1 MKFKMVA
8 LLVVSSMLLSFGSL
22 AAENETASS
31 KIEKSVPVKIA
42 VVDIQKVF
50 HEYEKTKVLEIK
62 LNQQQEVFG
71 EYSDQLE
78 AQLMSIKTE
87 YDSAL
92 ADSQNVVYSTEVREV
107 RRSKALEL
115 KESLAKKEQE
125 RKSYI
130 ENSIIRLREMQEN
143 LRGDVIKDIQKAA
156 QNIAVIEGYSLVLD
170 KSEDPLRGISFVI
183 YSQPSLDIT
192 ETVIRNLNRGYRT
205 NAKDPIDEKKQQ
217 E

>member
-1 MKFKMVA
+1 MKFKKNA
-8 LLVVSSMLLSFGSL
+8 LLVVSSMLLSFGLL
-22 AAENETASS
+22 ASENETASS
-31 KIEKSVPVKIA
+31 KTEKSVPVKIA

-78 AQLMSIKTE
+78 AQLMSIKKE

-115 KESLAKKEQE
+115 KESMAKKDQE

-130 ENSIIRLREMQEN
+130 ENSIIRLQEMKEK

-205 NAKDPIDEKKQQ
+205 NAKDPIDEEKNN

>member
-1 MKFKMVA
+1 MKHTHIS
-8 LLVVSSMLLSFGSL
+8 LLVLVVAILPFCMFSAEKASQTTKKDESL
-22 AAENETASS
+22 
-31 KIEKSVPVKIA
+31 VKIA

-50 HEYEKTKVLEIK
+50 QEYEKTKVLEIK

-71 EYSDQLE
+71 EYSDQLK
-78 AQLMSIKTE
+78 AQFMSLKTE

-92 ADSQNVVYSTEVREV
+92 ADSQNVVYSAEVREV
-107 RRSKALEL
+107 RRAKALEL
-115 KESLAKKEQE
+115 KESLEKKDQE

-130 ENSIIRLREMQEN
+130 ENSVIRLQEMREK

-192 ETVIRNLNRGYRT
+192 ETVIQNLNRGYRT
-205 NAKDPIDEKKQQ
+205 NAKNPAEPEK